1 MTNEDKLADYL
12 RWVTADLKET
22 REQLRAA
29 EQRENEPLAIIG
41 MSCRLPGGVT
51 TPEQLWQLVCE
62 GVDAISRFP
71 ADRGWDIDDVFD
83 PEPGRY
89 GKTYVCEG
97 GFLDAPGDFDAA
109 FFGMSPREAVA
120 TDPQQRL
127 LLETAWE
134 ALERAGLNP
143 QGLRGSQTGVY
154 VGNNGQDHVIGLSR
168 APIELSGGYT
178 VTGATGSILS
188 GRVSYT
194 FGFEGPSL
202 TIDTAC
208 SSSLVALHVAAQS
221 LRGGDCSLA
230 LVGGIT
236 VMTTPTLYVGFSQ
249 QRGLSTEA
257 RCKAFSDDADGT
269 SMSEGVGWL
278 VLERLGD
285 AQRNGHRVL
294 AVVRGSAVN
303 QDGASNG
310 LTAPSGPAQQRVL
323 GRALVNAGLAASQV
337 DLVEA
342 HGTGTVLGD
351 PIEAQ

>member
-127 LLETAWE
+127 LLETAWHACE
-134 ALERAGLNP
+134 DAGIDP
-143 QGLRGSQTGVY
+143 VTLRGTNTGVF
-154 VGNNGQDHVIGLSR
+154 VGAMSQDYGPRLHEAANGLD
-168 APIELSGGYT
+168 GYLL
-178 VTGATGSILS
+178 TGNAASVAS
-188 GRVSYT
+188 GRV
-194 FGFEGPSL
+194 
-202 TIDTAC
+202 
-208 SSSLVALHVAAQS
+208 
-221 LRGGDCSLA
+221 
-230 LVGGIT
+230 
-236 VMTTPTLYVGFSQ
+236 
-249 QRGLSTEA
+249 
-257 RCKAFSDDADGT
+257 
-269 SMSEGVGWL
+269 
-278 VLERLGD
+278 
-285 AQRNGHRVL
+285 
-294 AVVRGSAVN
+294 
-303 QDGASNG
+303 
-310 LTAPSGPAQQRVL
+310 
-323 GRALVNAGLAASQV
+323 
-337 DLVEA
+337 
-342 HGTGTVLGD
+342 
-351 PIEAQ
+351 